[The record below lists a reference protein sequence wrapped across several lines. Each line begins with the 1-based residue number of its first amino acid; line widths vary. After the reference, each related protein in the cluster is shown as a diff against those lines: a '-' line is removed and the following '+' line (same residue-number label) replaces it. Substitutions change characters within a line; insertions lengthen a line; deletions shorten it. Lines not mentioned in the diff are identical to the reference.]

1 VECTLESTDV
11 DATLRKSLPGAPER
25 GARQARGR
33 GDGLGA
39 GEGGR
44 AAEGVAA
51 AFAGTGSHSPTGKS
65 PLPSLAGP
73 LVMPAAAPI
82 RVFKNL
88 RVRDDCHQDGCQGV
102 RQRDYFEGC
111 ELLPPRA
118 GNGPIKF
125 KFKDRIDLELGSSS
139 IHF

>member
-1 VECTLESTDV
+1 MADWNLECTLESSDV

-39 GEGGR
+39 GGGGR
-44 AAEGVAA
+44 AA
-51 AFAGTGSHSPTGKS
+51 
-65 PLPSLAGP
+65 GP
-73 LVMPAAAPI
+73 LVVPAAAPI

-111 ELLPPRA
+111 ELLPTRA

-125 KFKDRIDLELGSSS
+125 KFKDRIDLELGSIS
-139 IHF
+139 IHFLN

>member
-1 VECTLESTDV
+1 MPSPT
-11 DATLRKSLPGAPER
+11 PER

-39 GEGGR
+39 GGGGR
-44 AAEGVAA
+44 AAEGVA
-51 AFAGTGSHSPTGKS
+51 
-65 PLPSLAGP
+65 GP
-73 LVMPAAAPI
+73 LVVPAAAPI

-88 RVRDDCHQDGCQGV
+88 RVRGDCHQDGCQGV